1 MYTLKQLR
9 QLAGAVIAGD
19 SHTVRGWVNASVQTY
34 DTSGIDGSTPW
45 IFDMRAA
52 MECCSSWT
60 YRCATGNAQKA
71 ASVPLRL
78 YARKKGAG
86 GKSLVWNSRG
96 VSAKRIKSLQENA
109 ASGMARRKSVE
120 MDDEMVEITDHPVL
134 KLLSTTPNGW
144 QNGYELMTW
153 IFLCLEL
160 AGNAYLYPQIG
171 PAGIP
176 DGLYPML
183 PQWVLIKPGEE
194 GSNQLVKGYAYGQFT
209 ARKRVVD
216 FTASEVMHCRY
227 TSPVNM
233 YYGQGKVEAAW
244 DILGLQRSQRRA
256 YRALF
261 DNGLQPGMIV
271 SNDKIVNDEQ
281 AKATESRMN
290 SIFRGV
296 RNAGKLMMMSGNAKV
311 MSVATN
317 PKDISTNESALEEIC
332 AVFGYPITFI
342 LAADAGKANAES
354 GEETWLKHTIIPML
368 RTVEQWL
375 NQSLLPL
382 YGEEFMENA
391 CFAFDSPVDEDS
403 AAQEESVVKLTDAAI
418 ITTNEARLRLNAS
431 PIEGGNVLRYKGQAL
446 DSESKPETDSVEVA
460 KSCSPAQIVRYY
472 P

>member
-9 QLAGAVIAGD
+9 QIAGAVIAGEGH
-19 SHTVRGWVNASVQTY
+19 SIGQWVGASVQTW
-34 DTSGIDGSTPW
+34 DNTGIDGSTPW
-45 IFDMRAA
+45 AFDMRAA
-52 MECCSSWT
+52 MEQCSSWS

-78 YARKKGAG
+78 YARKKGAS
-86 GKSLVWNSRG
+86 GKSLVWNSKG
-96 VSAKRIKSLQENA
+96 VSSKRVKSLQENA

-120 MDDEMVEITDHPVL
+120 MDDDMVEITDHPVL

-160 AGNAYLYPQIG
+160 AGNAYIYPQIG

-183 PQWVLIKPGEE
+183 PQWVLIKPGDP
-194 GSNQLVKGYAYGQFT
+194 GSSELVKGYAYGQFT

-216 FTASEVMHCRY
+216 FTADEVMHCRY

-233 YYGQGKVEAAW
+233 YYGQGKIEAAW
-244 DILGLQRSQRRA
+244 EILGLQRSQRKA
-256 YRALF
+256 YKALF

-271 SNDKIVNDEQ
+271 SNESIVNDEQ

-311 MSVATN
+311 HAIATN

-354 GEETWLKHTIIPML
+354 GEQTWLKHTILPML
-368 RTVEQWL
+368 STVEQWL

-382 YGEEFMENA
+382 YGEEFAENA
-391 CFAFDSPVDEDS
+391 CFAFDSPIDDDVIG
-403 AAQEESVVKLTDAAI
+403 EEKSVRELSEGGI
-418 ITTNEARLRLNAS
+418 ITVNEARLRLNIN
-431 PIEGGNVLRYKGQAL
+431 PIEGGDVLRYKGQAV
-446 DSESKPETDSVEVA
+446 DAEPKTEPTEETV
-460 KSCSPAQIVRYY
+460 KSCSPAQIIRYY